1 MDKSKRCLLKRKKIT
16 IFKTKA
22 DVKNVQ
28 NTVFLK
34 SEFKNIRSF
43 MGYQIKTSG
52 DTDPCPILLSP
63 LHVHATPI
71 DLFPESYRIW
81 VGANIKRNY
90 DANLRKLNLAIKQ
103 FKSKILNK
111 TTAGLIQLWE
121 GSVPSELTQ
130 S

>member
-1 MDKSKRCLLKRKKIT
+1 MFKIQYFRKVDSKISDALMI
-16 IFKTKA
+16 
-22 DVKNVQ
+22 
-28 NTVFLK
+28 
-34 SEFKNIRSF
+34 SF

-52 DTDPCPILLSP
+52 DTDPCPVLLSP

-111 TTAGLIQLWE
+111 MTAGLIQI
-121 GSVPSELTQ
+121 
-130 S
+130 

>member
-1 MDKSKRCLLKRKKIT
+1 
-16 IFKTKA
+16 
-22 DVKNVQ
+22 
-28 NTVFLK
+28 
-34 SEFKNIRSF
+34 

-52 DTDPCPILLSP
+52 DTDPCPVLLSP
-63 LHVHATPI
+63 HPCPCHPI
-71 DLFPESYRIW
+71 DLFPEGYRIW
-81 VGANIKRNY
+81 VGASIKRHN

-111 TTAGLIQLWE
+111 TTAGLKQIWE